1 MEEISTRGMIPPPS
15 SAEQRESVRGKLQYY
30 QELIHQNEKREREE
44 VELNE
49 DIEEEEIK
57 LK

>member
-1 MEEISTRGMIPPPS
+1 MNEISTKGMIPPPPA
-15 SAEQRESVRGKLQYY
+15 AEQRESVRGKLQYY

-44 VELNE
+44 GELNE
-49 DIEEEEIK
+49 DIEEKEIN